1 MNTGQ
6 VPNVFVQTNDKN
18 LSSLI
23 FAEKKT
29 KNSTTSATRYL
40 NKIDKNETSP
50 ILLPRKSKEY
60 CYRRTNSNHRQRSIY
75 FPLDAN
81 IENMLIGLKDNES
94 PVHTRN
100 PSDADSVVYLGPGD
114 CSSLNSTFRKES
126 SEKRHEFQLSIVET
140 ASGSLL
146 STEKPSIS
154 SCIRSIPKLGDNE
167 TTSYCRFCKKDV
179 HTVVEI
185 NSCYS
190 NKLLQA
196 FSKFFTCCSY
206 PSWMADYF
214 VHKCPHCSLVLGKS
228 R

>member
-6 VPNVFVQTNDKN
+6 VPNVFVQANDKN
-18 LSSLI
+18 LSSQI
-23 FAEKKT
+23 FAEKKK
-29 KNSTTSATRYL
+29 KNSSTSATRYL
-40 NKIDKNETSP
+40 NKTDKNDSSP
-50 ILLPRKSKEY
+50 MFLPPKSKES
-60 CYRRTNSNHRQRSIY
+60 CHRRTNSHHRQRSIY
-75 FPLDAN
+75 FPPDTNL
-81 IENMLIGLKDNES
+81 ENMLAGLRNNES
-94 PVHTRN
+94 PAHTRN

-114 CSSLNSTFRKES
+114 CSSLNNTYRQEG
-126 SEKRHEFQLSIVET
+126 SEKKHEFQLSIVET

-146 STEKPSIS
+146 STEKPPIS
-154 SCIRSIPKLGDNE
+154 PCIRSIPKLGDNE

-190 NKLLQA
+190 SKLLKA